1 MAAFRSTY
9 EVDWIADPCL
19 RADVL
24 RRAYY
29 ALVSGQLA
37 VETEYVSERRAAPRP
52 LLTGRTLNRLEM
64 ELRAGRARNAP
75 ARRDAASQQSDSQRR
90 KEF

>member
-9 EVDWIADPCL
+9 ELDWIADPCL

-37 VETEYVSERRAAPRP
+37 VETEYLSNGVARRVRYSQVDIS
-52 LLTGRTLNRLEM
+52 RLEM
-64 ELRAGRARNAP
+64 ELRAADAECAGITGRRVSTIRLAT
-75 ARRDAASQQSDSQRR
+75 S
-90 KEF
+90 KGI